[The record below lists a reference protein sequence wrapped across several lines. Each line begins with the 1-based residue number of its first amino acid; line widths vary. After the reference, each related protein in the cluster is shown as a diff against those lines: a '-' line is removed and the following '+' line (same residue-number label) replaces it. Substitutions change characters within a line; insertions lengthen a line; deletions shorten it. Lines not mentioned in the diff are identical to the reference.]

1 MLRASDVAAVL
12 WPDRLPAL
20 PGALQLAG
28 AGVESTL
35 APQNRRL
42 LPGISANPRTAL
54 LLDPQTSGGLLAGI
68 APDRAEAC
76 VSELRAAGIQAAII
90 GMIEHGEPAIRLD
103 SGQQS
108 GSL

>member
-1 MLRASDVAAVL
+1 MLRASDVAGVL
-12 WPDRLPAL
+12 WPDQLPAL

-28 AGVESTL
+28 EGVESTL

-42 LPGISANPRTAL
+42 LPGISANAQTAL

-76 VSELRAAGIQAAII
+76 VSELRIAGIKAAIV
-90 GMIEHGEPAIRLD
+90 GVIERGEPTIRLD

-108 GSL
+108 GSP

>member
-1 MLRASDVAAVL
+1 MPIA
-12 WPDRLPAL
+12 
-20 PGALQLAG
+20 
-28 AGVESTL
+28 
-35 APQNRRL
+35 
-42 LPGISANPRTAL
+42 RTAL